1 MTLNA
6 ISVRVERRNEFFLCM
21 CRRNCFINIILVI
34 INIIVYILVVVMCQN
49 CQVIVTSL
57 GCCWYSGGTPQSL
70 DCWNSCNIWGKVG
83 AGGWRVIAVLLL
95 KMYVRIACEI

>member
-1 MTLNA
+1 MALNA

-21 CRRNCFINIILVI
+21 CHRNCFINIILVI

-57 GCCWYSGGTPQSL
+57 GCCWYSGGTH
-70 DCWNSCNIWGKVG
+70 WIVG
-83 AGGWRVIAVLLL
+83 IPVIFGGRWVRVDGG
-95 KMYVRIACEI
+95 